1 MGRPVGVTF
10 TVCIKILKTLK
21 LKIHPKSDKRGRGEG
36 GREKA
41 SC

>member
-21 LKIHPKSDKRGRGEG
+21 LKIHPKSDKRG
-36 GREKA
+36 
-41 SC
+41 SVDLTILS